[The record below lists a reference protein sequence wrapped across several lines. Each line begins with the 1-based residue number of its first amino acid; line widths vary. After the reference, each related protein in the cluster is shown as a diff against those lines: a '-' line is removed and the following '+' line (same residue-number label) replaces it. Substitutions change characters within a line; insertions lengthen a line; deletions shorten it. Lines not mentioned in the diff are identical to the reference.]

1 MAMKSPTKDEGDI
14 TASPAPRDQAEEVDH
29 RYSIQDFTLAHEIA
43 FNAVLCMCQL
53 MTQAGLA
60 MTIVP
65 LHIIGDHFGET
76 NPGQLSWL
84 AAVSRASI
92 IMCQPADVH

>member
-1 MAMKSPTKDEGDI
+1 MKSPTIDAGNIVADTHHRNGNEG
-14 TASPAPRDQAEEVDH
+14 EELEH

-43 FNAVLCMCQL
+43 FNAVLCMGQL

-65 LHIIGDHFGET
+65 LHIIGDHFGVE

-84 AAVSRASI
+84 AAVSQIRYTGSLANSS
-92 IMCQPADVH
+92 